1 MGLRVFITRMFQRD
15 NPDREEV
22 RSDQTMFMIKLAQ
35 SLEKT
40 DPVEFS
46 CDEIY
51 ELLDQYVELLQ
62 SSEDAAELMPLV
74 ERHLDLCPDC
84 REEYEALLNI
94 LMSQVS

>member
-40 DPVEFS
+40 ESVEYS
-46 CDEIY
+46 CDETF
-51 ELLDQYVELLQ
+51 ELLDQYVELVQ
-62 SSEDAAELMPLV
+62 GGDDAAELMPLV
-74 ERHLDLCPDC
+74 ERHFDLCPDG
-84 REEYEALLNI
+84 REEYEVLLNI
-94 LMSQVS
+94 LKSQIS